1 MLFFFYRSCGLA
13 EDLCYHVKEMQ
24 KGQQTV
30 LTSLMSKGL
39 FFSETLQVQKPE
51 TPTVPK
57 QEQGEE
63 SVLTGQGGGE
73 SCDGEGWKPVTFSI
87 RRKAPAPPTALH
99 LQVHCHGSKGLGSLE
114 VSNPAEPEPCS
125 ITTRKQQWA
134 TFCCRGWRPLSV
146 NLTCCAG

>member
-1 MLFFFYRSCGLA
+1 MA

-57 QEQGEE
+57 EEQGERSQCLLGREVE
-63 SVLTGQGGGE
+63 S
-73 SCDGEGWKPVTFSI
+73 PVMV
-87 RRKAPAPPTALH
+87 KA
-99 LQVHCHGSKGLGSLE
+99 GSL
-114 VSNPAEPEPCS
+114 
-125 ITTRKQQWA
+125 
-134 TFCCRGWRPLSV
+134 
-146 NLTCCAG
+146 